1 MIFELSPLK
10 LEKIKHG
17 FKTLAECGGI
27 RGVDN
32 TSSSFFFQY
41 ITKPFSHFLHAMF
54 LAHYETLYACYNMLL
69 ARYDT
74 LRILYA
80 TIRFLHATIC

>member
-1 MIFELSPLK
+1 MKFLK

-32 TSSSFFFQY
+32 TSSFKYLQ
-41 ITKPFSHFLHAMF
+41 K
-54 LAHYETLYACYNMLL
+54 
-69 ARYDT
+69 
-74 LRILYA
+74 
-80 TIRFLHATIC
+80 